1 VPISAVDCIT
11 LAFEHTKRQLFKP
24 FRFGQWARLAIVGL
38 LAGELGSGGNL
49 NLHGNPSPQPQ
60 PQPQIPAIA
69 DIFHKIDPAIL
80 ASVITVLVI
89 TGLVLF
95 IVMAFI
101 SSVMRFILF
110 DSVLTRECHIRG
122 GWSRRQD
129 DGWKYFLWQ
138 LGLFLTTLAASLVL
152 IGGPAAFAS
161 ALGWFHPWRAHLV
174 QLVLTGVI
182 VVVLFVAFMIA
193 LALVHVL
200 TKDFVVPQMAF
211 EGIGAVEGWR
221 RLWPMIETDVK
232 EYAIYIAMKIVLTI
246 VAGIAIGIVG
256 VILGVIL
263 AVPVVG
269 VIAAAVIAG
278 KNAGLTWDVFTITAA
293 ALAACAAFLIFFFLI
308 SMITVPAIVFF
319 PTYSIYFFAG
329 RYRPLNLALYAP
341 AQSLALAVPQA
352 SLPFTPPPLPA
363 T

>member
-1 VPISAVDCIT
+1 MPISAVDCIS

-24 FRFGQWARLAIVGL
+24 FRFGQWGRLAIVGL

-49 NLHGNPSPQPQ
+49 NLHGNPSAQPN
-60 PQPQIPAIA
+60 PQPQIPAIG
-69 DIFHKIDPAIL
+69 DVFHRIDPAIL

-89 TGLVLF
+89 TGLVLL
-95 IVMAFI
+95 IVMAFV

-110 DSVLTRECHIRG
+110 DSILTRECHIRA

-129 DGWKYFLWQ
+129 NGWKYFLWQ
-138 LGLFLTTLAASLVL
+138 LGLLLTSFAASVVL
-152 IGGPAAFAS
+152 IGGPAAFAF
-161 ALGWFHPWRAHLV
+161 AMGWFHPWRAHLV
-174 QLVLTGVI
+174 QLVLTGVA
-182 VVVLFVAFMIA
+182 VMVLFVAFMIA

-211 EGIGAVEGWR
+211 EGIGAIEGWR
-221 RLWPMIETDVK
+221 RLGPMIETEVK
-232 EYAIYIAMKIVLTI
+232 GYAIYIGMKIILTI

-263 AVPVVG
+263 AVPVIG
-269 VIAAAVIAG
+269 VVAAAVIAG
-278 KNAGLTWDVFTITAA
+278 KNAGLTWNVFTITAL
-293 ALAACAAFLIFFFLI
+293 ALAACVVLLIFFFLI
-308 SMITVPAIVFF
+308 SMISVPAIVFF
-319 PTYSIYFFAG
+319 PAYSIYFFAG

-341 AQSLALAVPQA
+341 AQSLTVPQA
-352 SLPFTPPPLPA
+352 SPPFTPPPLPA